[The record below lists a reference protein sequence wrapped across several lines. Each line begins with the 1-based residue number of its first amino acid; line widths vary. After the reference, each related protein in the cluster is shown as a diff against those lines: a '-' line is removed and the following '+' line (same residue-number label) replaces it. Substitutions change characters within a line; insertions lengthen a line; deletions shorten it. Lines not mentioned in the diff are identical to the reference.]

1 MKTSLNK
8 YLFIFFIFLVIFI
21 NIVNIRDNFF
31 LENTEYFDETE
42 KEREK
47 EKVLWIVE
55 TYDFNREKNKLIEKI
70 YKELSQKT
78 SVKLVIFSHT
88 KNTKTTKYWDKKTV
102 VLVFPYNNQKEAL
115 KSNYKTYVYSL
126 SQEYESLIVSDDNSE
141 LSFDKVNEMIEV
153 KK

>member
-1 MKTSLNK
+1 M
-8 YLFIFFIFLVIFI
+8 FFIFLVVFI
-21 NIVNIRDNFF
+21 NIINIRDNYF
-31 LENTEYFDETE
+31 LKNIEEYFDETE
-42 KEREK
+42 KEK

-88 KNTKTTKYWDKKTV
+88 KNTKTTKFWDKKTV

-126 SQEYESLIVSDDNSE
+126 SQEYESLIVSDDNSD
-141 LSFDKVNEMIEV
+141 LSFDKVNDMIT
-153 KK
+153 KI